1 MAQRKAL
8 ISGINGQDGSYLAEL
23 LLDNG
28 YEVHGIV
35 RRDALEDSAHRLSNI
50 SHLLDR
56 LKLHSGSV
64 DNHLSVYKIVG
75 NVVPDEC
82 YHLAASS
89 FVSYSFDDE
98 ASVLSNNFNST
109 HYLLAS
115 VKELSPHCR
124 FYFAGSSEMFGN
136 AEAAP
141 QNEQSRFNPR
151 SIYGIS
157 KLAAYHLVR
166 NYRLHHGVF
175 ACAGILYN
183 HESPRRGY
191 EFVTRKITS
200 TAAKIHLGLAHSIE
214 LGNVDARRD
223 WGYAPE
229 YVDAMHRML
238 RHDVPDDY
246 VIATG
251 QLHSVREFLQAAFAV
266 VGLDYQQYLRINP
279 EYFRPDESVPLCGDA
294 GKARQVLGWQPHM
307 PLQDIAAEMVRH
319 DLALLGGKPAL
330 TS

>member
-1 MAQRKAL
+1 MSRGSAL
-8 ISGINGQDGSYLAEL
+8 ITGINGQDGSYLAEL
-23 LLDNG
+23 LLSHG

-35 RRDALEDSAHRLSNI
+35 RREALEDSDHRMVNI
-50 SHLLDR
+50 RHLMGR
-56 LKLHSGSV
+56 IHLHVGSV
-64 DNHLSVYKIVG
+64 DNHLSVYKIVSD
-75 NVVPDEC
+75 VRPAEC

-98 ASVLSNNFNST
+98 ASVLSSNFHST

-115 VKELSPHCR
+115 IKELVPDCR

-136 AEAAP
+136 AESSP
-141 QNEQSRFNPR
+141 QNEGSRFNPR

-166 NYRLHHGVF
+166 NYRQHYGIF

-183 HESPRRGY
+183 HESPRRGF

-200 TAAKIHLGLAHSIE
+200 TVAKIHLGMADHLE
-214 LGNVDARRD
+214 LGNIEARRD

-229 YVDAMHRML
+229 YVQAMHRML
-238 RHDVPDDY
+238 NHPTADDY

-251 QLHSVREFLQAAFAV
+251 KLHSVRDFMSMAFSV
-266 VGLDYQQYLRINP
+266 VGLDYTRYVRINP
-279 EYFRPDESVPLCGDA
+279 EYFRPDEETPLQGDYR
-294 GKARQVLGWQPHM
+294 KAQDKLGWM
-307 PLQDIAAEMVRH
+307 PATPLEEIVRAMVEA
-319 DLALLGGKPAL
+319 DVALLKRSA
-330 TS
+330 